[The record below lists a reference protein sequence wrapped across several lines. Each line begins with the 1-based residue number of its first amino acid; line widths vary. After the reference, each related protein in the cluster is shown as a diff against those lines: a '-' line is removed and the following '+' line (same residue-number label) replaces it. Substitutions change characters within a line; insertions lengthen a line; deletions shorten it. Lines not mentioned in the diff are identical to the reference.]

1 MQMAV
6 LDNRTRQ
13 KKAPMY
19 STKNSDTT
27 PNKGNAKNDVLLPH
41 LPPLDTRK
49 SFLERNVNNESTFDV
64 NKTNYRSPE
73 SSSISPAKHSTLKSP
88 IVSPDSFSNTLSQI
102 RNYHSSPMQSP
113 IVLNPRSD
121 NTKTPSPIRTLN
133 RRPPPP
139 LSSPTPPN
147 KLLFHGKVDRDTI
160 NENNEP
166 HDDDILVN
174 TNERTFQDP
183 SNSTDF
189 FSKPPALS
197 STMRNISG
205 LSRLSDSIE
214 SYYSDANYSFNN
226 LSARHSSYNSL
237 LGGKPL
243 ELAPSVIIPTQ
254 PFNISALNENKLY
267 QCYSVYRLSDI
278 YEWILK
284 VYFEWFTEYIFGQ
297 FEFYQMIQRL
307 LEFQIPNTFDQDI
320 IDSNVD
326 KIINSLLNQNA
337 IRFEPNTINDD
348 DDTRVEAK
356 QIENITTVIPGLE
369 IQGIFTELLP
379 CYSYDDT
386 IQNDLQI
393 KCYSSNCQ
401 SRSMTIPKRED
412 IPFPNMIHK
421 SIGVWA
427 DFWHLTAEDLE
438 NINPKDV
445 QKQSFIFDLIML
457 EERSLNMANAAVEIY
472 GREFDSNLLPDE
484 PDFAT
489 LAFDVFKPLIEL
501 HTAFLLSPI
510 TWKIKTK
517 GKFITGIGRLYLKW
531 CHEAY
536 DLYII
541 YAKAMATVHEII
553 TYEKKKKTKFA
564 NWLKAIDNTPEITRS
579 KMYHDVIF
587 FGGFFKSLQNLP
599 ITLGSILKNTD
610 PSDED
615 YQDLKLAIQEVKK
628 LNSEVDKAHGEAI
641 DHRKVIRFSK
651 QMIFDSRKQENTT
664 GYSNLSTHSLQDEKS
679 IHGRTLIEDKLDLGL
694 IYDERKLIKSGP
706 LLKKREVWL
715 DSISV
720 YIALLDNYML
730 ITEITVKD
738 KKKWYKLVER
748 PIPIDY
754 LSVET
759 RRPLE
764 QRMSWGYDQS
774 TISANP
780 DRIGHT
786 PQTTSRPNF
795 LNSAVSKTLYSS
807 ENGNSIENGVGNREI
822 NDTLLSFK
830 IRNTATNES
839 FTFVASS
846 IEDKEKWI
854 NAISGTVQKTKERI
868 QTVVDFNILS
878 SRFAYSDKDAP
889 VTLPVAIEGSEM
901 DIALR
906 EYESKR
912 KEDITFPLVGN
923 LFASTIFNYEGKTFL
938 LVATNYGILVRIEDG
953 ADRQFQK
960 VADCKSVTMM
970 ETNFKLRLLFILD
983 NGNLLYFSLASILG
997 AYYDKNKY
1005 ICDNSIIGII
1015 IKDKVNCFKFAEDFG
1030 TSRHLFF
1037 ARKGKI
1043 YVLIPEFDAITKRTK
1058 YFKEYKQYKL
1068 PTSLMSIESLTV
1080 SRIIPFKKSFVV
1092 CTSKGIILF
1101 LDEFGDEG
1109 INLPILM
1116 DNKTIIENT
1125 SPSKFG
1131 RSVFQNSH
1139 NGADTVKSQT
1149 LEHILKDIS
1158 NHRIDPLNCFQL
1170 NNNSGFILVYNKV
1183 LIKMNCTGTL
1193 DNWRNDILT
1202 LDFNC
1207 TDAIIFETYLILI
1220 SESLIQMYDI
1230 NKATTTPLN
1239 NLTPCQI
1246 VKGKKIQL
1254 LNTDPDDTDIILNL
1268 SHPNIPNRQLL
1279 LKCNTI
1285 RT

>member
-1 MQMAV
+1 
-6 LDNRTRQ
+6 
-13 KKAPMY
+13 MY
-19 STKNSDTT
+19 SIKNGDTT
-27 PNKGNAKNDVLLPH
+27 SNKGNQKNEVLLPH

-49 SFLERNVNNESTFDV
+49 SFLEKNVNDESIFDIDKKN
-64 NKTNYRSPE
+64 NKSPE
-73 SSSISPAKHSTLKSP
+73 SFSTSPIKNSSLKSP
-88 IVSPDSFSNTLSQI
+88 ILSPDSFSNTFSQI
-102 RNYHSSPMQSP
+102 RGYHSSPIHSP

-121 NTKTPSPIRTLN
+121 NVKTPSPIRTMN

-139 LSSPTPPN
+139 LSSPPHNRLSFQAKSGGDANDKDETYDD
-147 KLLFHGKVDRDTI
+147 LF
-160 NENNEP
+160 
-166 HDDDILVN
+166 VN
-174 TNERTFQDP
+174 TNGQTFKDQ
-183 SNSTDF
+183 SKSTDL

-197 STMRNISG
+197 SAMRNISG
-205 LSRLSDSIE
+205 LSRISDSIE

-348 DDTRVEAK
+348 DNDDTRIGVK

-379 CYSYDDT
+379 CYSFDDT
-386 IQNDLQI
+386 IENDLQI

-412 IPFPNMIHK
+412 TPFPNMIHK

-427 DFWHLTAEDLE
+427 DFWHLTSEDLE

-472 GREFDSNLLPDE
+472 GREFDPSLLPDE

-489 LAFDVFKPLIEL
+489 LAFDVFRPLIEL
-501 HTAFLLSPI
+501 HTAFLLNPI

-536 DLYII
+536 DLYIL

-564 NWLKAIDNTPEITRS
+564 NWLKTIDNTPEITRS

-610 PSDED
+610 ASDED

-628 LNSEVDKAHGEAI
+628 LNSAVDKAHGEAI
-641 DHRKVIRFSK
+641 DHRNVIRFSK
-651 QMIFDSRKQENTT
+651 QLIFDTRKQENTT
-664 GYSNLSTHSLQDEKS
+664 GYANLSTPLLHDEKS
-679 IHGRTLIEDKLDLGL
+679 THGKTVIEDKLDLGL

-715 DSISV
+715 DSTSV

-764 QRMSWGYDQS
+764 QRMTWGYDQS
-774 TISANP
+774 TTSAHP
-780 DRIGHT
+780 DRVGHT
-786 PQTTSRPNF
+786 PITTSRPNF

-807 ENGNSIENGVGNREI
+807 ENGNNVENGLANREN
-822 NDTLLSFK
+822 NDAFLSFK

-839 FTFVASS
+839 FTFAASS
-846 IEDKEKWI
+846 IEDKENWI
-854 NAISGTVQKTKERI
+854 NAISGTVQKTKERV
-868 QTVVDFNILS
+868 QTVVDFNVLS
-878 SRFAYSDKDAP
+878 TRFAYSDKDAP

-906 EYESKR
+906 EYDSKR
-912 KEDITFPLVGN
+912 KEDITFPLVSSV
-923 LFASTIFNYEGKTFL
+923 FASTIFNYEGKRFL
-938 LVATNYGILVRIEDG
+938 LVASNYGILVRIEDG

-960 VADCKSVTMM
+960 VIDCKSVTMM
-970 ETNFKLRLLFILD
+970 ETNFKLRLLFVLD
-983 NGNLLYFSLASILG
+983 NGTLLYFSLASILG

-1015 IKDKVNCFKFAEDFG
+1015 IKDKVSCFKFAEDFG

-1043 YVLIPEFDAITKRTK
+1043 HMLIPEFDAITKRTK

-1068 PTSLMSIESLTV
+1068 PSSLISIESTTV
-1080 SRIIPFKKSFVV
+1080 FRIIPFKKSFVV
-1092 CTSKGIILF
+1092 CTSKGVILF

-1109 INLPILM
+1109 ITLPILLE
-1116 DNKTIIENT
+1116 NNIISENA
-1125 SPSKFG
+1125 SSSKLG
-1131 RSVFQNSH
+1131 RSVFQNS
-1139 NGADTVKSQT
+1139 NSEITSLDTVKSQT
-1149 LEHILKDIS
+1149 LEHILKDVS
-1158 NHRIDPLNCFQL
+1158 NHRTDPLNCFQL
-1170 NNNSGFILVYNKV
+1170 NNNSGFILVYKKV
-1183 LIKMNCTGTL
+1183 LLKINCNGTL

-1207 TDAIIFETYLILI
+1207 TNAIIFETYLILI

-1230 NKATTTPLN
+1230 NKATTTPMN
-1239 NLTPCQI
+1239 NLIPCQI

-1279 LKCNTI
+1279 LKCNTK